1 MRALSGERIEDISM
15 TFGEELISGTGHGA
29 AHELRSLDLELLAV
43 ELDKAAIK
51 AEKLARLSVFRA
63 VHEIELREDD
73 GMAFD
78 RTWSGAVRALFG
90 SSQSSFQDMVG
101 SSQSSFQGTM
111 VNARCTKGSRISTL
125 ARACP
130 CEQNTP
136 LLHS

>member
-78 RTWSGAVRALFG
+78 RTWSGAVRALFRARWSMHVARKG
-90 SSQSSFQDMVG
+90 AEFPLSHERVHVSKTRPCYIHDMCVPVATTHRG
-101 SSQSSFQGTM
+101 
-111 VNARCTKGSRISTL
+111 
-125 ARACP
+125 
-130 CEQNTP
+130 
-136 LLHS
+136 